1 MAGCVCQVVMWWW
14 SMGACCYV
22 LSFHRGSSCCSE
34 VSLWVLECERS
45 GGDLRSEKPKL
56 DGFSLKNGDEVIF
69 KMDVAAGRG
78 RGAER
83 AVREFEVMGWV
94 GRISFSFVG
103 GWTTSWN
110 DVGRVAGLNRIISS
124 HLISSSLAP
133 WQTNQSN
140 SSNDQRAQ
148 ACPILSVFIG
158 GCVSQ

>member
-1 MAGCVCQVVMWWW
+1 M
-14 SMGACCYV
+14 
-22 LSFHRGSSCCSE
+22 
-34 VSLWVLECERS
+34 WVLECERS

-94 GRISFSFVG
+94 GRIFFSFVG
-103 GWTTSWN
+103 GWTKSWN

-124 HLISSSLAP
+124 HLISFHRFAPPGKRTKATAQMISAHKLARFCRCSLA
-133 WQTNQSN
+133 
-140 SSNDQRAQ
+140 
-148 ACPILSVFIG
+148 G